1 MPDPTWVICTKCG
14 SKFDT
19 RPLERK
25 QIFACQLCKEPGL
38 RVMDDKGNA
47 TDETWPAEKG
57 SQ

>member
-1 MPDPTWVICTKCG
+1 MAEKVTWAVCLKCG

-38 RVMDDKGNA
+38 RIMDAKGEA
-47 TDETWPAEKG
+47 TDETWPKEEAG
-57 SQ
+57 